1 MNSAIIPDNEKNRLK
16 DLYGTE
22 LLDTP
27 HEQEFD
33 DIVKLASEICEM
45 PISLISLVDANRQWF
60 KARIGIDVDE
70 TDRDISFCSHAILQ
84 DNIFEVPDASQDARF
99 NDNPLV
105 LNDPSIRYYAGVPLV
120 TGSGNRL
127 GTLCVIDKVPRMLT
141 EKQKFGLKVLADNVI
156 KIAELRI
163 RNKHLNYL
171 TQTQKRI
178 ISILAHDVRNPLASI
193 KSVIE
198 FRKSD
203 MLDEAEAAQ
212 MMDMV
217 SLQLDSTIDM
227 IENVVNWGEMQL
239 KFDKFSFEEFNMY
252 QLVARIA
259 GSETLNTY
267 AKHNAIINNIDKE
280 LIMRSDKRVV
290 EFILRNLLSNATK
303 FTENGTI
310 TISAQK
316 QGAYTAIQIKDTGV
330 GMPAEKATQLFTG
343 SGNTTTA
350 GTKNEK
356 GNGLGLMLVKEFVDR
371 LGGTISAESKPGE
384 GACFKVV
391 I

>member
-1 MNSAIIPDNEKNRLK
+1 MNVASLPVNEAGRLK
-16 DLYGTE
+16 DLYSTE

-33 DIVKLASEICEM
+33 DIVKLASDLCEV

-60 KARIGIDVDE
+60 KARIGLDVDE
-70 TDRDISFCSHAILQ
+70 TNRDISFCSHAILQ
-84 DNIFEVPDASQDARF
+84 DEVFEVPDASLDLRF

-105 LNDPSIRYYAGVPLV
+105 VEDPSIRYYAGVPLV
-120 TGSGNRL
+120 TSGGNRL
-127 GTLCVIDKVPRMLT
+127 GTLCVIDRIPRHLT
-141 EKQKFGLKVLADNVI
+141 EKQRFGLKVLADNVI

-163 RNKHLNYL
+163 KNKHLNYL

-178 ISILAHDVRNPLASI
+178 ISILAHDVRNPLSSI

-203 MLDEAEAAQ
+203 VLDEQEASQ

-239 KFDKFSFEEFNMY
+239 KFDKFSFESVKLHD
-252 QLVARIA
+252 LVGRIA
-259 GSETLNTY
+259 GSETLNSH
-267 AKHNAIINNIDKE
+267 AKNNVVVNSVEKDLIIRTD
-280 LIMRSDKRVV
+280 RRVL
-290 EFILRNLLSNATK
+290 EFILRNLLSNANK

-310 TISAQK
+310 TLSAK
-316 QGAYTAIQIKDTGV
+316 KEGAFTVIRIKDTGV
-330 GMPAEKATQLFTG
+330 GMAKEKAAELFNGTE
-343 SGNTTTA
+343 NITTA

-356 GNGLGLMLVKEFVDR
+356 GNGLGLLLVKEFVDR
-371 LGGTISAESKPGE
+371 MNGTIIAESAPAE
-384 GACFKVV
+384 GTCFKLVL
-391 I
+391 

>member
-1 MNSAIIPDNEKNRLK
+1 MDIARLPDNEALRLR
-16 DLYGTE
+16 DLYNTE

-27 HEQEFD
+27 HEKEFD
-33 DIVKLASEICEM
+33 DIVKLASELCQM

-60 KARIGIDVDE
+60 KARVGLDVDE
-70 TDRDISFCSHAILQ
+70 TNRDISFCSHAILQ
-84 DNIFEVPDASQDARF
+84 DNLFEIPDASLDSRF

-105 LNDPSIRYYAGVPLV
+105 LENPAIRYYAGVPLV
-120 TGSGNRL
+120 TTGGNRL
-127 GTLCVIDKVPRMLT
+127 GTLCVIDRIPRNLS

-163 RNKHLNYL
+163 KNRHLNYL

-178 ISILAHDVRNPLASI
+178 ISILAHDVRNPLSSI

-198 FRKSD
+198 FRQSD
-203 MLDEAEAAQ
+203 ILDETEAQQ
-212 MMDMV
+212 MMDTI

-239 KFDKFSFEEFNMY
+239 KFDKFSFEDIWVND
-252 QLVARIA
+252 LVNRIT
-259 GSETLNTY
+259 GSEALNTH
-267 AKHNAIINNIDKE
+267 AKRNTIINSVDVR
-280 LIMRSDKRVV
+280 LIMRTDRRVL
-290 EFILRNLLSNATK
+290 EFILRNLLSNANK

-310 TISAQK
+310 TLSAVKDGEFAVIS
-316 QGAYTAIQIKDTGV
+316 ICDTGV
-330 GMPAEKATQLFTG
+330 GMPEEKAARLFDGTG
-343 SGNTTTA
+343 NSTTL

-371 LGGTISAESKPGE
+371 MNGNISAQSQPGK
-384 GACFKVV
+384 GTCFKIVL
-391 I
+391 